1 LSIFLDWLPQ
11 IQNNSLIVA
20 GGILATAIEFI
31 GFVNDRKS
39 RDEAKLG
46 SNANL
51 TSSGPVRIQQKD
63 VSVQGQQTNFADKVQ
78 GNFFSGRFDGPVAVA
93 GGDAVDNRSSIGS
106 INKPN
111 GPVSQHF
118 GDIIIPESEKLP
130 IPRIQPPRSDFLGR
144 DEELQEIMA
153 DFDRGATI
161 TGLRGMGGIGKTEL
175 ALALAVKLNDHFPD
189 GQFFL
194 NMLGTSKI
202 SLKPE
207 DAMAHIIRSY
217 RGADAPLP
225 EDLNGLS
232 GLYHSVLSGKKALIL
247 LDNASSRDQVEPL
260 LPPKGCA
267 LLVTSRNKFA
277 LPGLKEK
284 DLDVLPL
291 EDAKKLLLEIA
302 GRIGDHAEELAKLC
316 GCLPLALRNAA
327 YALKEKPNL
336 SVDNYIKRLGDA
348 RKRLEL
354 VEASFDLSYQL
365 LTPELQKLWSLLSV
379 FPADFDLA
387 GAAAVWEME
396 QFPTEDALGELVKWS
411 LVDYLP
417 PTTDEGGRYKL
428 HDLARD
434 FVGSRLD
441 DAACEPARLRHA
453 RQYQNLLWEANNLV
467 IHGKDSLLIGLKLF
481 DINWMNIR
489 AAQKW
494 ASANKSMS
502 NEIAEIC
509 SNLTQAGDIL
519 NLRLHPLKNIEWLDA
534 ALASSR
540 SIKNQYAEEN
550 NLGSLGLA
558 YSHLGYFQKA
568 MEYYE
573 QALKISREIGDMAG
587 EEASLGNLGNIYSYL
602 GEDQKAIEYY
612 DPSLE
617 ISLLIGDHRGEANN
631 LGNLGRAYFHLGEP
645 RKAIQYYDQSLM
657 ISRQIGHHVGEE
669 AALGNLGNAY
679 AHLDEPRKAIKYY
692 EPALKI
698 AREIG
703 DRRDEGVLLGNLGL
717 AYFNLGE
724 PRKAIEYYEQAL
736 KIAREIGDRRS
747 EGSILLNM
755 SILLYR
761 LDQCAEAIKLAREA
775 LNIFDQMEC
784 PYPETVRKALAKWQS

>member
-1 LSIFLDWLPQ
+1 M
-11 IQNNSLIVA
+11 N
-20 GGILATAIEFI
+20 
-31 GFVNDRKS
+31 
-39 RDEAKLG
+39 
-46 SNANL
+46 
-51 TSSGPVRIQQKD
+51 
-63 VSVQGQQTNFADKVQ
+63 
-78 GNFFSGRFDGPVAVA
+78 
-93 GGDAVDNRSSIGS
+93 
-106 INKPN
+106 
-111 GPVSQHF
+111 QHF
-118 GDIIIPESEKLP
+118 GDKIIIQNSEKLP
-130 IPRIQPPRSDFLGR
+130 IPRIQPPRSDFIGR
-144 DEELQEIMA
+144 EEELQEIMA

-202 SLKPE
+202 PLKPE

-225 EDLNGLS
+225 EDPNGLS
-232 GLYHSVLSGKKALIL
+232 GLYHSILTGKKALIL
-247 LDNASSRDQVEPL
+247 LDNAANREQVEPL
-260 LPPKGCA
+260 LPPVGSA
-267 LLVTSRNKFA
+267 LLITSRNKFA
-277 LPGLKEK
+277 MADLNEK
-284 DLDVLPL
+284 DLNVLPL
-291 EDAKKLLLEIA
+291 EDAKKLLLDIA
-302 GRIGDHAEELAKLC
+302 GRIGEYAEELAKLC

-396 QFPTEDALGELVKWS
+396 GIAAEDALGELVKWS
-411 LVDYLP
+411 LVEFLPYLSG
-417 PTTDEGGRYKL
+417 EGGRYKL

-441 DAACEPARLRHA
+441 DAAYEPARLRHA
-453 RQYQNLLWEANNLV
+453 RHYQNLLWEANNLV
-467 IHGKDSLLIGLKLF
+467 IRGKDSLLIGLKLF
-481 DINWMNIR
+481 DINWMNIQ

-550 NLGSLGLA
+550 NLGSLGIA

-612 DPSLE
+612 DQSLE
-617 ISLLIGDHRGEANN
+617 ISRLIGDHRGEANN
-631 LGNLGRAYFHLGEP
+631 LDSLGRAYFHLGEP
-645 RKAIQYYDQSLM
+645 RKAIQYYDQSLK
-657 ISRQIGHHVGEE
+657 ISRQIGHHVGEK

-679 AHLDEPRKAIKYY
+679 AHLD
-692 EPALKI
+692 
-698 AREIG
+698 
-703 DRRDEGVLLGNLGL
+703 
-717 AYFNLGE
+717 E

-761 LDQCAEAIKLAREA
+761 LDQSAEAIKLAREA
-775 LNIFDQMEC
+775 FNIFDQMEC
-784 PYPETVRKALAKWQS
+784 PYPEAVRKALAEWKS